1 MPNGFRLFSGSANPP
16 LATAIART
24 LDIELAGCEIDR
36 FPDGEVSVRLLE
48 SVRGYDV
55 YVVQPTCPPVNDH
68 LIELLTFADACRRA
82 AATSVTVVVPYF
94 GYARADKRHGR
105 REPITASMVGRLIET
120 VGIDHLVTIDLH
132 TIQTEGFFAIPVD
145 TLTAVP
151 TLCAALATELPDDT
165 VVVAPDAGRVVLA
178 TAYAERLQRPL
189 AVLHKRR
196 ASATLTETTHLVGEV
211 EGMSCLIIDD
221 MISTGGTLVESARAL
236 QAAGARS
243 CRVAATHGLLLDGAA
258 ERLERAGIESVLVTD
273 TVPVNPGGVVRVAS
287 VAPLL
292 AAVVRKL
299 AEHGSLR
306 ELY

>member
-1 MPNGFRLFSGSANPP
+1 MPNGFRVFSGSANPR
-16 LATAIART
+16 LASDIANT
-24 LDIELAGCEIDR
+24 LGIELAGCVIDR
-36 FPDGEVSVRLLE
+36 FPDGEVSVRLLD
-48 SVRGYDV
+48 SVRGHHV
-55 YVVQPTCPPVNDH
+55 YVVQPTCPPVNDN
-68 LIELLTFADACRRA
+68 LIELLSFADACRRA
-82 AATSVTVVVPYF
+82 AATTVTAVVPYF
-94 GYARADKRHGR
+94 GYSRADKRHGR

-151 TLCAALATELPDDT
+151 TLCAALAPDLPEDA

-196 ASATLTETTHLVGEV
+196 ASATRTETTHLVGEV
-211 EGMSCLIIDD
+211 EGRTCLIIDD
-221 MISTGGTLVESARAL
+221 MISTGGTLVQSARAL
-236 QAAGARS
+236 REAGAIA

-258 ERLERAGIESVLVTD
+258 DRLAAAGIQSVLVTD
-273 TVPVNPGGVVRVAS
+273 TVPVRSGGIVRVAS
-287 VAPLL
+287 VAGLM
-292 AAVVRKL
+292 AAVVQRL
-299 AEHGSLR
+299 TEHASLR